1 MIYTILFVLTLILS
15 AFFSGS
21 ETAFVSANRLKLL
34 ISQHD
39 DRGRP
44 FSSPLKTEERILT
57 STLVG
62 NNIMMVACSSLA
74 VVVFSSFISS
84 TALVFFTTSFLLL
97 FGEILPKSIAVKIPN
112 RLSSFSLHLLGFFA
126 IIFYPLIWITEK
138 LARQIVQIFGNQ
150 KEYTFPFAKN
160 ELPLL
165 VREYAAGENFDSHDQ
180 LLLDRSLR
188 FLEKH
193 IWDVMVPR
201 TDIVG
206 VDINASRQHIFQTF
220 KESGFS
226 RLPVYRKNL
235 DHIAGFYYILDF
247 FHNGKD
253 LAGIMRPALVLP
265 ESMQALE
272 ALRTFQRNKV
282 SIAVVVDEHG
292 GTAGLVTIEDI
303 VEMLVGAID
312 DEFDHNRRRIHRVG
326 NTAIVADGRTTIDE
340 LREHFYLPLPQGE
353 YVTVAGLIQEKLG
366 RIAKPGE
373 NVDFPHC
380 KIKVLESTPT
390 RISKVWIV
398 KKPKIPKRK
407 QHNNKENRK

>member
-1 MIYTILFVLTLILS
+1 MP
-15 AFFSGS
+15 G
-21 ETAFVSANRLKLL
+21 RLCK
-34 ISQHD
+34 
-39 DRGRP
+39 
-44 FSSPLKTEERILT
+44 
-57 STLVG
+57 
-62 NNIMMVACSSLA
+62 SLA
-74 VVVFSSFISS
+74 
-84 TALVFFTTSFLLL
+84 T
-97 FGEILPKSIAVKIPN
+97 K
-112 RLSSFSLHLLGFFA
+112 
-126 IIFYPLIWITEK
+126 
-138 LARQIVQIFGNQ
+138 
-150 KEYTFPFAKN
+150 TFPFAKN